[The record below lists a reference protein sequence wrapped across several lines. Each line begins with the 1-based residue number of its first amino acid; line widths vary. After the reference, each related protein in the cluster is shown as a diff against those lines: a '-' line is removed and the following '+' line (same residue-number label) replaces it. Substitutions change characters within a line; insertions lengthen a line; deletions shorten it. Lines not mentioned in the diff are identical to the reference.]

1 MILHA
6 KKRKGYLTDDLKK
19 YSKAIQSWP
28 KNWPSLDFDALWKNL
43 VAYRDWCAFRESSSL
58 GSINKSR
65 DKLTKRVNRV
75 KVARLTA
82 LGNKLKK
89 LCLWCRLGSKTL
101 TQEPRAPN
109 HRDHELSSVCR
120 KEDELEKAFIFC
132 LEYENETNKKIRHQ
146 SHVTGTF
153 FGRKIMWEIH
163 LLFTTFHISLV
174 FLCRYEKR
182 KKRFH
187 RLQQKTVRE
196 EDALWARWCVQFTGW

>member
-1 MILHA
+1 M
-6 KKRKGYLTDDLKK
+6 
-19 YSKAIQSWP
+19 
-28 KNWPSLDFDALWKNL
+28 
-43 VAYRDWCAFRESSSL
+43 

-101 TQEPRAPN
+101 THEPRAPN

-132 LEYENETNKKIRHQ
+132 LEYENETNKKNTPPVACHWDI
-146 SHVTGTF
+146 F
-153 FGRKIMWEIH
+153 WEENYVRNSSTVYYVSYK
-163 LLFTTFHISLV
+163 FSFP
-174 FLCRYEKR
+174 
-182 KKRFH
+182 
-187 RLQQKTVRE
+187 LQI
-196 EDALWARWCVQFTGW
+196 